1 MTQKII
7 LITYIE
13 NNPTSPDYKKKMVSH
28 GVDVTTGQT
37 IILPNE
43 PLASFDRYF
52 DPNLGEY
59 MLK

>member
-1 MTQKII
+1 
-7 LITYIE
+7 
-13 NNPTSPDYKKKMVSH
+13 MVSH

-37 IILPNE
+37 IIMPNE

-59 MLK
+59 VLK

>member
-7 LITYIE
+7 LITYVE
-13 NNPTSPDYKKKMVSH
+13 NNPKSPDYRTKMVSH
-28 GVDVTTGQT
+28 GVDVTTGRT

-43 PLASFDRYF
+43 PLASVDRYF

-59 MLK
+59 VLK